1 MENNEIFSF
10 NNNRYFSQ
18 SLRNIDLRLKF
29 KEFAEEKSF
38 SKLNKIKKEQQ
49 EKLNMLKRRHN
60 HKEII
65 YNLKKAYNDYL
76 ILSNMKESNT
86 KEESNKN
93 QEILPKLVNKSN
105 KETEKNNNNNNT
117 NDKNKGNNNESN
129 TKNKNNKEQFIEFDN
144 VWKREFLQKMK
155 EKNNSIP
162 DIMIDNNNTNN
173 ESDEKNDI
181 FDKNY
186 KKKCQK
192 KLIKSKII
200 EKIKNYNL
208 RVKIKLRDYKNIMDK
223 FSERKEYN
231 PNYTA
236 LEKHM
241 PTVKLN
247 TKSKRIYPYKFMK
260 IYNYSTEKNI
270 FRKKLI
276 KNNSSKNFTKN
287 NYKINPCSL
296 FNRTIK
302 KNSIINDLYN
312 TIYNSIANNTNYSDY
327 LFKGSKTKGHS
338 ILENGNI
345 IYEI

>member
-93 QEILPKLVNKSN
+93 QEILPKLINKSN
-105 KETEKNNNNNNT
+105 KETEKNNNNNT
-117 NDKNKGNNNESN
+117 NDKNKGNNNNDSN

-155 EKNNSIP
+155 EKNNSAP
-162 DIMIDNNNTNN
+162 DIIVDNNTNN

-276 KNNSSKNFTKN
+276 KNNSSQNLAKN

-296 FNRTIK
+296 FNRTTK
-302 KNSIINDLYN
+302 KNSIINDLYD
-312 TIYNSIANNTNYSDY
+312 TIYNSIENKTNYNDY

>member
-105 KETEKNNNNNNT
+105 KETEKNNNNNT

-162 DIMIDNNNTNN
+162 DIMIDNNNNTNN

-276 KNNSSKNFTKN
+276 KNNSSQNISKN

-296 FNRTIK
+296 F
-302 KNSIINDLYN
+302 Y
-312 TIYNSIANNTNYSDY
+312 IYLIY
-327 LFKGSKTKGHS
+327 LFNYLNLLL
-338 ILENGNI
+338 I
-345 IYEI
+345 

>member
-1 MENNEIFSF
+1 
-10 NNNRYFSQ
+10 
-18 SLRNIDLRLKF
+18 
-29 KEFAEEKSF
+29 
-38 SKLNKIKKEQQ
+38 
-49 EKLNMLKRRHN
+49 MLKRRHN

-76 ILSNMKESNT
+76 ILSNMKESKT

-105 KETEKNNNNNNT
+105 KETEKKNNNNT

-162 DIMIDNNNTNN
+162 DIMIDNNNNTNN